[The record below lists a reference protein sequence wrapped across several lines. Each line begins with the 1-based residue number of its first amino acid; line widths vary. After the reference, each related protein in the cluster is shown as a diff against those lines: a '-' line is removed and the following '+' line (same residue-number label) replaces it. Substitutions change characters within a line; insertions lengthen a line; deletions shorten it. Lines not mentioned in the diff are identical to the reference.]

1 MAPAPRS
8 ALKLSTW
15 VIDPYWTIAPVLI
28 GHFYRFRSAKS
39 SADNARQLASLGL
52 LWVWSLR
59 LTHSYLRRE
68 RWELG
73 AQEDWRYADMRVRY
87 GRHWWWISFFA
98 VYLVQQAMLVG
109 ITLPLYSVHAS
120 DQPWN
125 AVWDSAACVGCL
137 LGIGIAAIADT
148 QLHNFVTA
156 NERRRDAG
164 KPLVLLLDT
173 GLWRYSRHPNY
184 FGEQLWWWSL
194 GVFAVNVGQPWA
206 LLGALFNSLC
216 MVGVTRLTEAR
227 MLARPERAAL
237 YREYQNRTSVWI
249 PWFSSRTQK
258 PE

>member
-1 MAPAPRS
+1 VATEEA
-8 ALKLSTW
+8 
-15 VIDPYWTIAPVLI
+15 
-28 GHFYRFRSAKS
+28 
-39 SADNARQLASLGL
+39 
-52 LWVWSLR
+52 
-59 LTHSYLRRE
+59 
-68 RWELG
+68 
-73 AQEDWRYADMRVRY
+73 
-87 GRHWWWISFFA
+87 HWCCA
-98 VYLVQQAMLVG
+98 
-109 ITLPLYSVHAS
+109 
-120 DQPWN
+120 
-125 AVWDSAACVGCL
+125 
-137 LGIGIAAIADT
+137 
-148 QLHNFVTA
+148 
-156 NERRRDAG
+156 
-164 KPLVLLLDT
+164 